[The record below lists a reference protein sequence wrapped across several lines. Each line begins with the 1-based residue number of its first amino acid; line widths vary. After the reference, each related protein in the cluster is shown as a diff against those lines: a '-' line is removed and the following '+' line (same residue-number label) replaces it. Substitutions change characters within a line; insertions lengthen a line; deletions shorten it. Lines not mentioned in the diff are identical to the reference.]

1 MKKKLICAVLS
12 ALTLSSV
19 PVSRSNAAAE
29 EELHIPEGWLLWH
42 SYSSYEEKDSQ
53 LYLQNPQGEISEI
66 TGDFIHAMNGNFGN
80 SPQKIVF
87 MAIDENA
94 DEWDIFL
101 YDNGNVTNLTE
112 NSGYRN
118 EDPKWSPDGKSI
130 VFKRGYWNA
139 EVNDFTYNLALID
152 LESKEIKML
161 TDSLCEDAM
170 PFFSDDGRY
179 IYYTKYID
187 GYGKIAR
194 LNAETGEDDIIF
206 SEENVTAYYP
216 IEKNGL
222 LYFTKWHSS
231 DNHLDEIIVYDN
243 NTFKS
248 AAFNS
253 EEYDCSDACPI
264 DTDKMIYSSTIGG
277 SYSLYYFDG
286 NGSFEIPEVNS
297 DRNELGADFFSYT
310 EYDILGDVN
319 ADGKF
324 SVADV
329 VMMQKWLICAGDL
342 TDWKAGDLYS
352 DNIINVFDLCLMR
365 RKLLTDNFTNM

>member
-12 ALTLSSV
+12 AFTLSSV
-19 PVSRSNAAAE
+19 PVSRSNAAVE
-29 EELHIPEGWLLWH
+29 EVAHIPEGWLLWH
-42 SYSSYEEKDSQ
+42 SYTSYEEKDSQ
-53 LYLQNPQGEISEI
+53 LYLQNPHGEIVQI

-87 MAIDENA
+87 MAIDEKA

-130 VFKRGYWNA
+130 VFKREYWNA
-139 EVNDFTYNLALID
+139 EINDFTYDLALID
-152 LESKEIKML
+152 LESKKIKML

-170 PFFSDDGRY
+170 PCFSDDGRY

-187 GYGKIAR
+187 GYGRIAR
-194 LNAETGEDDIIF
+194 MNAETGEDEIIF
-206 SEENVTAYYP
+206 AEETVTAYYP

-222 LYFTKWHSS
+222 LYFTKWYSS
-231 DNHLDEIIVYDN
+231 ENHHDEIIVYYN
-243 NTFKS
+243 NKFRS

-253 EEYDCSDACPI
+253 EYYDCSDACPI

-277 SYSLYYFDG
+277 SYSLYYYDG
-286 NGSFEIPEVNS
+286 NESFKIPGVNS

-310 EYDILGDVN
+310 EYDVLGDVN
-319 ADGKF
+319 ADGEF
-324 SVADV
+324 TVSDV
-329 VMMQKWLICAGDL
+329 VLMQKWILDI
-342 TDWKAGDLYS
+342 S
-352 DNIINVFDLCLMR
+352 DATLENQDSADMDKNGKLNVFDLCIMKRLI
-365 RKLLTDNFTNM
+365 TEE